1 MNDITTPTEKNN
13 QRVLTSY
20 QLAEAYGTD
29 NKVISYNFN
38 GNKEHFTEGK
48 HYFVLTGDEMRA
60 FRDFTI
66 CLILCLK
73 GG

>member
-1 MNDITTPTEKNN
+1 MNDITTPIEKNN

-29 NKVISYNFN
+29 NKAISYNFN
-38 GNKEHFTEGK
+38 GNKEHFTAGK

-60 FRDFTI
+60 FRDFGTM
-66 CLILCLK
+66 
-73 GG
+73 

>member
-1 MNDITTPTEKNN
+1 MNNITTPIEKNN

-38 GNKEHFTEGK
+38 GNKAHFTEGK
-48 HYFVLTGDEMRA
+48 HYFILTGDEMRA
-60 FRDFTI
+60 FRDFGTM
-66 CLILCLK
+66 
-73 GG
+73 